1 MFAKLIKSYIMQTD
15 LLILEIRRT
24 INMNMLWRVI
34 LSTFLFCLSVQ
45 ANEDVLPA
53 DRILPPPP
61 PPPSDIITQDKTVPA
76 ANVTIQKNASLT
88 DNIKNNSSVV
98 SEKDD
103 SIVNLPDIGEAIVGK
118 ITDIEK
124 KTKEGTKSAGETL
137 ADMIDKNRK
146 SSANGGGASIKRS
159 NAAVFDISGAMLR
172 MTPAQIDAALTK
184 RGYKR
189 TVQKLDIPNFIR
201 WRNEEKCRAQGVV
214 GYERL
219 ANCVVVM
226 AKKDNHQFI
235 ERVFYSKYDS
245 QEDMEIRFTSNFT
258 QNKAY
263 HINYKSGVLT
273 NMRGNS
279 QKEFYL
285 RKIKIYDFWKKINQK
300 YGVPD
305 NKDNVIWGLG
315 GNKPYLQAGT
325 GRLRLEDIALRDLDY
340 TRMSREDKKYMHT
353 GLYNF

>member
-1 MFAKLIKSYIMQTD
+1 MNIFAI
-15 LLILEIRRT
+15 
-24 INMNMLWRVI
+24 V
-34 LSTFLFCLSVQ
+34 FLFCFCVCVFSVS
-45 ANEDVLPA
+45 AEEAELAVGVSSV
-53 DRILPPPP
+53 PP
-61 PPPSDIITQDKTVPA
+61 PPPSDIEVKDNTSSEPE
-76 ANVTIQKNASLT
+76 VTIQKNATLT
-88 DNIKNNSSVV
+88 DNIKNNSSITDND
-98 SEKDD
+98 DD
-103 SIVNLPDIGEAIVGK
+103 SIVNLPDIGGTIVEK
-118 ITDIEK
+118 IADIEK
-124 KTKEGTKSAGETL
+124 KGAEEAKTAGETL

-146 SSANGGGASIKRS
+146 SAANSGLGMVKRS

-172 MTPAQIDAALTK
+172 MTPAQIDKALTK

-340 TRMSREDKKYMHT
+340 TRMSREDQKYMHT

>member
-1 MFAKLIKSYIMQTD
+1 MNRFAI
-15 LLILEIRRT
+15 
-24 INMNMLWRVI
+24 V
-34 LSTFLFCLSVQ
+34 FLFCFCVCVFSVS
-45 ANEDVLPA
+45 AEEAELAVGVSSV
-53 DRILPPPP
+53 PP
-61 PPPSDIITQDKTVPA
+61 PPPSDIETKDNTSPEPE
-76 ANVTIQKNASLT
+76 VTIQKNATLT
-88 DNIKNNSSVV
+88 DNIKNNSSITDND
-98 SEKDD
+98 DD
-103 SIVNLPDIGEAIVGK
+103 SIVKLPDIGGTIVEK
-118 ITDIEK
+118 IADIEK
-124 KTKEGTKSAGETL
+124 KGAEEAKTAGETL

-146 SSANGGGASIKRS
+146 SATNSGLGMVKRS

-172 MTPAQIDAALTK
+172 MTPAQIDKALTK

-263 HINYKSGVLT
+263 HISYKSSVLT

-340 TRMSREDKKYMHT
+340 TRMSREDQKYMHT

>member
-1 MFAKLIKSYIMQTD
+1 MLT
-15 LLILEIRRT
+15 LEIRR
-24 INMNMLWRVI
+24 IIKMKI
-34 LSTFLFCLSVQ
+34 LGKVFLFVFLFCLQAQ
-45 ANEDVLPA
+45 ANDEMTPSVGVL
-53 DRILPPPP
+53 PP
-61 PPPSDIITQDKTVPA
+61 PPPSDIVVTEKSAPI
-76 ANVTIQKNASLT
+76 ANVTIQKEASLT

-98 SEKDD
+98 AEEDD
-103 SIVNLPDIGEAIVGK
+103 SIVKLPDIGGVIADK
-118 ITDIEK
+118 IADIEK
-124 KTKEGTKSAGETL
+124 NTKEGAKSAGETL

-146 SSANGGGASIKRS
+146 SSARGGAADVKRS

-172 MTPAQIDAALTK
+172 MTPTQIDAALTK

>member
-1 MFAKLIKSYIMQTD
+1 MNRFAI
-15 LLILEIRRT
+15 
-24 INMNMLWRVI
+24 V
-34 LSTFLFCLSVQ
+34 FLFCFCVCVFSVS
-45 ANEDVLPA
+45 AEEAELAVGVSSV
-53 DRILPPPP
+53 PP
-61 PPPSDIITQDKTVPA
+61 PPPSDIEVKDNTSSEPE
-76 ANVTIQKNASLT
+76 VTIQKNATLT
-88 DNIKNNSSVV
+88 DNIKNNSSITDND
-98 SEKDD
+98 DD
-103 SIVNLPDIGEAIVGK
+103 SIVNLPDIGGTIVEK
-118 ITDIEK
+118 IADIEK
-124 KTKEGTKSAGETL
+124 KGAEEAKTAGETL

-146 SSANGGGASIKRS
+146 SAANSGLGMVKRS

-172 MTPAQIDAALTK
+172 MTPAQIDKALTK

-340 TRMSREDKKYMHT
+340 TRMSREDQKYMHT